1 MYDKVKFWINR
12 EDMAGAFSAV
22 PNLLTKA
29 TEQTDRETGEFKV
42 FGSLDALKVSIFCSG
57 ISIIGSL
64 SKYYYPNSIYPLD
77 RHTTKQ
83 AIVKL
88 SDALRCDMNKANV
101 TGLEF
106 GSVLLLSHP
115 VHEYLARLGAMPYPF
130 CRYHFEPGTLYYR
143 TRAKEQP
150 ITCAFYDKILEAKK
164 SGLSIPTGFE
174 SQNLLKYEIRFNRRL
189 PKLLNVAQVKA
200 STLTDKYFYRMLLEN
215 WKESYFKINRQT
227 KIKTEIMCD
236 IQTVSDAYSVFVAR
250 LLAGTNKSVVEDF
263 LQELKGSKVFRNRSD
278 YNRLKNK
285 IRDVSTK
292 AGLVVSDELVK
303 ELDDAV
309 KNAAAFG

>member
-1 MYDKVKFWINR
+1 MYDKVNFWVDR
-12 EDMAGAFSAV
+12 SDMAGVFSAI
-22 PNLLTKA
+22 PNLLTRAK
-29 TEQTDRETGEFKV
+29 EQTDRDTGEIRV
-42 FGSLDALKVSIFCSG
+42 FGCLDGLKVSIYYG
-57 ISIIGSL
+57 GVSIKGSL
-64 SKYYYPNSIYPLD
+64 SKFFYPDTVYPLD

-88 SDALRCDMNKANV
+88 SDALQCDMTKANV

-106 GSVLLLSHP
+106 GTVLLLSHP
-115 VHEYLARLGAMPYPF
+115 VSEYLGYLGTMPYPF
-130 CRYHFEPGTLYYR
+130 KRYHFEPGTLYYR
-143 TRAKEQP
+143 TGSKEQP
-150 ITCAFYDKILEAKK
+150 VTYAFYDKILEAKK
-164 SGLSIPTGFE
+164 SGLFIPTGFE

-189 PKLLNVAQVKA
+189 PKQLNVSEVKA
-200 STLTDKYFYRMLLEN
+200 STLTDKAFYKMLLER
-215 WKESYFKINRQT
+215 WQKSYFNIDRQA

-250 LLAGTNKSVVEDF
+250 LMAGTYKDVIEDF
-263 LQELKGSKVFRNRSD
+263 MEELKNSKAFKNRSD

-292 AGLVVSDELVK
+292 AGVMVSDELVR

>member
-12 EDMAGAFSAV
+12 EDMAGTFSAI
-22 PNLLTKA
+22 PCLLTKA
-29 TEQTDRETGEFKV
+29 TEQTDREPGEFKI
-42 FGSLDALKVSIFCSG
+42 FGSLDTLKVSVFCSG

-64 SKYYYPNSIYPLD
+64 SKYYYPNTVYPLD
-77 RHTTKQ
+77 RCTTKQ
-83 AIVKL
+83 AIDKL
-88 SDALRCDMNKANV
+88 ADALHFDVSKANV

-106 GSVLLLSHP
+106 GTVLLLSHP

-130 CRYHFEPGTLYYR
+130 LRYHFEPGTLYYR

-189 PKLLNVAQVKA
+189 PKLLNVPEVKA
-200 STLTDKYFYRMLLEN
+200 STLTDKAFYKMLLRR
-215 WKESYFKINRQT
+215 WQQVYFQTDRQA
-227 KIKTEIMCD
+227 KIKTDIMCN

-250 LLAGTNKSVVEDF
+250 LIAETNKDVVADF
-263 LQELKGSKVFRNRSD
+263 LDELKGGKVFKNRSD

-285 IRDVSTK
+285 IRDVSIK
-292 AGLVVSDELVK
+292 AGVMVSDELVR

>member
-12 EDMAGAFSAV
+12 EDMAGTFSAI
-22 PNLLTKA
+22 PCLLTKA
-29 TEQTDRETGEFKV
+29 TEQTDRETGEFKI
-42 FGSLDALKVSIFCSG
+42 FGSLDTLKVSVFCSG

-64 SKYYYPNSIYPLD
+64 SKYYYPNTVYPLD
-77 RHTTKQ
+77 RRATKQ
-83 AIVKL
+83 AIDKL
-88 SDALRCDMNKANV
+88 SDALHFDVSKANIS
-101 TGLEF
+101 GLEF
-106 GSVLLLSHP
+106 GTVLLLSHP
-115 VHEYLARLGAMPYPF
+115 VSEYLGYLGTMPYPF
-130 CRYHFEPGTLYYR
+130 KRYHFEPGTLYYR
-143 TRAKEQP
+143 TGSKEQP
-150 ITCAFYDKILEAKK
+150 VTYAFYDKILEAKK
-164 SGLSIPTGFE
+164 SGLFIPTGFE

-189 PKLLNVAQVKA
+189 PKLLNVPEVKA
-200 STLTDKYFYRMLLEN
+200 STLTDKDFYKMLLEN

-250 LLAGTNKSVVEDF
+250 LMSGTNKDVVEDF
-263 LQELKGSKVFRNRSD
+263 MVELKNSKVFKNRSD

-285 IRDVSTK
+285 IRDVSNK
-292 AGLVVSDELVK
+292 AGLVVSDELVR

>member
-1 MYDKVKFWINR
+1 MYDKVKLWINR
-12 EDMAGAFSAV
+12 EDMAGAFSAI

-42 FGSLDALKVSIFCSG
+42 FGSLDALKVSVFCSG

-64 SKYYYPNSIYPLD
+64 SKYYYPDSIYPLD
-77 RHTTKQ
+77 RHTAKQ

-88 SDALRCDMNKANV
+88 SDALQCDITKANV

-106 GSVLLLSHP
+106 GTVLLLSHP
-115 VHEYLARLGAMPYPF
+115 VREYLARLGAMPYPF
-130 CRYHFEPGTLYYR
+130 SRYHFEPETLYYR
-143 TRAKEQP
+143 TRSREQP
-150 ITCAFYDKILEAKK
+150 ITYAFYDKILEAKK
-164 SGLSIPTGFE
+164 SGLFIPTGLE

-189 PKLLNVAQVKA
+189 PKQLKVSEVKA
-200 STLTDKYFYRMLLEN
+200 STLTDKTFYKMLLER
-215 WKESYFKINRQT
+215 WQKSYFNIDRQT
-227 KIKTEIMCD
+227 KIKTEIMCN
-236 IQTVSDAYSVFVAR
+236 IQTVSDAYSVFVAK
-250 LLAGTNKSVVEDF
+250 LLAGTNKDVVEDF
-263 LQELKGSKVFRNRSD
+263 LQELKGSKVFKNRSD

-285 IRDVSTK
+285 IRHVSTK
-292 AGLVVSDELVK
+292 AGVTVSDELVR

>member
-12 EDMAGAFSAV
+12 EDMAGTFSAI
-22 PNLLTKA
+22 PCLLTKA
-29 TEQTDRETGEFKV
+29 TEQTDRETGEFKI
-42 FGSLDALKVSIFCSG
+42 FGSLDTLKVSVFCSG

-64 SKYYYPNSIYPLD
+64 SKYYYPNTVYPLD
-77 RHTTKQ
+77 RCTTKQ
-83 AIVKL
+83 AIDKL
-88 SDALRCDMNKANV
+88 ADALHFDMRKANV

-106 GSVLLLSHP
+106 GTVLLLSHP
-115 VHEYLARLGAMPYPF
+115 VSEYLGRLGAMPYPF
-130 CRYHFEPGTLYYR
+130 HRYHFDPCTLYYR
-143 TRAKEQP
+143 TRSREQP
-150 ITCAFYDKILEAKK
+150 VTYAFYDKILEARK
-164 SGLSIPTGFE
+164 SGLSIPAGFE

-189 PKLLNVAQVKA
+189 PKQLNVSEVKA
-200 STLTDKYFYRMLLEN
+200 STLTDKDFYKMLLEN
-215 WKESYFKINRQT
+215 WKESYFQIDRQK
-227 KIKTEIMCD
+227 KIKTDIMCEV
-236 IQTVSDAYSVFVAR
+236 QTVSDAYNVFVAR

-278 YNRLKNK
+278 YSRLKNK
-285 IRDVSTK
+285 IRDVSNK